1 MKISLL
7 IFALV
12 TLNHSELL
20 NEWKTLKS
28 SAYSITYPD
37 DWSLDE
43 SGIAGTKL
51 MIFGPVIQGQ
61 SFRNNLNLIIQD
73 LSGMGINL
81 DKYVEISVG
90 QIKQYITG
98 AEIHYSQTK
107 NSRHEIIY
115 SGKNGDLS
123 LKWRQYYWVKDDKA
137 YILTFTAD
145 AKSYEGQMKLV
156 HQMMD
161 SFTIKGK

>member
-12 TLNHSELL
+12 ALNHSELL
-20 NEWKTLKS
+20 NEWKTLES
-28 SAYSITYPD
+28 TEYSIIYPD

-43 SGIAGTKL
+43 SGMSGTKL
-51 MIFGPVIQGQ
+51 ILFCPVIQGQ
-61 SFRNNLNLIIQD
+61 AFRNNVNLIVQD

-81 DKYVEISVG
+81 DKYIEISVG
-90 QIKQYITG
+90 QIKQYITA

-115 SGKNGDLS
+115 SGKNGELS
-123 LKWRQYYWVKDDKA
+123 LKWRQYYWVKDEKA
-137 YILTFTAD
+137 YVLTFTAD
-145 AKSYEGQMKLV
+145 ANSYEGQMKLV
-156 HQMMD
+156 NKMMD